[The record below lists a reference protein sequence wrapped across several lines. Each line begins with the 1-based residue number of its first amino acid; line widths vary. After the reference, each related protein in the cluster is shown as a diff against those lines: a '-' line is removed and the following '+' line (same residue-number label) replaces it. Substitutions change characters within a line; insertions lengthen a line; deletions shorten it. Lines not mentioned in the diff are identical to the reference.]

1 MIQLTRIFLL
11 SLTVLSCSKK
21 VKYVDKEVNI
31 NVVPLPKKVDVV
43 ESNKYILL
51 PKKIKIFI
59 DSNEKENLFDLISK
73 DFKKLSFSNSFE
85 LVKNKNR
92 SNLSL
97 EIDKELDEEEYE
109 IAVKNK
115 IVIKGG
121 SLRAIKMARSTLLQ
135 LSENDKGRITLPIIN
150 IKDNY
155 LIMVQEIG
163 YYFNEI

>member
-51 PKKIKIFI
+51 PKKIKVFI

-85 LVKNKNR
+85 LVTNKIR

-97 EIDKELDEEEYE
+97 
-109 IAVKNK
+109 
-115 IVIKGG
+115 
-121 SLRAIKMARSTLLQ
+121 
-135 LSENDKGRITLPIIN
+135 
-150 IKDNY
+150 
-155 LIMVQEIG
+155 
-163 YYFNEI
+163 